1 LKIANC
7 PVEVSRGEIPD
18 MKTFTGELSF
28 SRIHSKLNVCV
39 SQCIT
44 AFTCESTII
53 LKAKV
58 VLSRD
63 AFPEMC
69 PGIFMNFET
78 VLCSG

>member
-1 LKIANC
+1 MS
-7 PVEVSRGEIPD
+7 VY
-18 MKTFTGELSF
+18 
-28 SRIHSKLNVCV
+28 HSASLHLHVNLP
-39 SQCIT
+39 
-44 AFTCESTII
+44 ATII